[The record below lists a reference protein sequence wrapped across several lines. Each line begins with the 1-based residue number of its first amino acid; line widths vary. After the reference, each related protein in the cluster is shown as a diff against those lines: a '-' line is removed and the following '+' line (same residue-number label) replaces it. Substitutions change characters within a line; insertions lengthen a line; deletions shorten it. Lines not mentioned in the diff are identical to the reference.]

1 VRPLVAVLGL
11 VWSLVNLVIAYFFLT
26 SAFVAK
32 TAAKEGIL
40 AQLSL
45 LLGGVL
51 IAAFAILL
59 ARECVRM
66 FSSSD
71 AAGTTSS

>member
-1 VRPLVAVLGL
+1 MKPLVAVLGL
-11 VWSLVNLVIAYFFLT
+11 VWSLANLAIAYFFLT

-45 LLGGVL
+45 LVGGVL
-51 IAAFAILL
+51 IAGFAVLL

-71 AAGTTSS
+71 ATGDTSS

>member
-1 VRPLVAVLGL
+1 MLGL
-11 VWSLVNLVIAYFFLT
+11 VWSLANLVIAYFFVT

-51 IAAFAILL
+51 IAGFAILL

-66 FSSSD
+66 FTTDASST
-71 AAGTTSS
+71 AQP

>member
-1 VRPLVAVLGL
+1 VKPLVAVLGL
-11 VWSLVNLVIAYFFLT
+11 VWSLANLVIAYFFVT

-51 IAAFAILL
+51 IAAFAVLL

-66 FSSSD
+66 FSRADASST
-71 AAGTTSS
+71 A

>member
-1 VRPLVAVLGL
+1 VKPLVAVLGL
-11 VWSLVNLVIAYFFLT
+11 VWSLANLVIAYFFLT

-32 TAAKEGIL
+32 TAAKEGIV

-51 IAAFAILL
+51 IAAFAVLL

-66 FSSSD
+66 FSSPD

>member
-1 VRPLVAVLGL
+1 MGL
-11 VWSLVNLVIAYFFLT
+11 VWSLANLAVAYFFLT

-45 LLGGVL
+45 LVGGVL
-51 IAAFAILL
+51 IAGFAILL

-66 FSSSD
+66 FRPAD
-71 AAGTTSS
+71 ASGTAQP

>member
-1 VRPLVAVLGL
+1 MAVLGL
-11 VWSLVNLVIAYFFLT
+11 VWSLANLVVAYFFVT
-26 SAFVAK
+26 AAFVAK
-32 TAAKEGIL
+32 TAAKEGIV

-51 IAAFAILL
+51 IAGFAILL

-66 FSSSD
+66 FTSAD
-71 AAGTTSS
+71 ASAKA

>member
-1 VRPLVAVLGL
+1 MRALAAVLGL
-11 VWSLVNLVIAYFFLT
+11 VWSLVNLVIAYFFVT

-45 LLGGVL
+45 LVGGVL
-51 IAAFAILL
+51 IAGFAILL

-66 FSSSD
+66 FRPADASS
-71 AAGTTSS
+71 AA

>member
-1 VRPLVAVLGL
+1 MRQLVALLGL
-11 VWSLVNLVIAYFFLT
+11 VWCLANLVIAYFFLT

-45 LLGGVL
+45 LVGGAL
-51 IAAFAILL
+51 IAGFAVLL
-59 ARECVRM
+59 ARECLRM
-66 FSSSD
+66 F
-71 AAGTTSS
+71 TSSKKPGSA

>member
-1 VRPLVAVLGL
+1 MRPLVAVLGL
-11 VWSLVNLVIAYFFLT
+11 VWSLANLAVAYFFLT

-45 LLGGVL
+45 LVGGVL
-51 IAAFAILL
+51 IAGFAILL

-66 FSSSD
+66 FRP
-71 AAGTTSS
+71 ANAPGTAEP

>member
-1 VRPLVAVLGL
+1 MRRIAALLALIWALANV
-11 VWSLVNLVIAYFFLT
+11 VISYFFVT

-32 TAAKEGIL
+32 TAAKEGIV

-45 LLGGVL
+45 LVGGVL
-51 IAAFAILL
+51 IAGFAILL

-66 FSSSD
+66 LTSAD
-71 AAGTTSS
+71 ASGAA

>member
-1 VRPLVAVLGL
+1 MRPLVAVLGL
-11 VWSLVNLVIAYFFLT
+11 VWSLANLAIAYFFVT

-32 TAAKEGIL
+32 TAAKEGIV

-51 IAAFAILL
+51 IAAFAILVAL
-59 ARECVRM
+59 ECVRM
-66 FSSSD
+66 FSRAD
-71 AAGTTSS
+71 ASGTT

>member
-1 VRPLVAVLGL
+1 MRPVVAVLGL
-11 VWSLVNLVIAYFFLT
+11 VWSLANLAIAYFFVT

-51 IAAFAILL
+51 IAVFAILL

-66 FSSSD
+66 FRPAD
-71 AAGTTSS
+71 ASGNV

>member
-1 VRPLVAVLGL
+1 MRPLVAVLGL
-11 VWSLVNLVIAYFFLT
+11 VWSLANLVIAYFFVT

-45 LLGGVL
+45 LVGGVL
-51 IAAFAILL
+51 IAGFAILL

-66 FSSSD
+66 LRPADASST
-71 AAGTTSS
+71 A

>member
-1 VRPLVAVLGL
+1 MRQLVAVLGL
-11 VWSLVNLVIAYFFLT
+11 VWSLANLAVAYFFVT

-32 TAAKEGIL
+32 TAAKEGIV

-51 IAAFAILL
+51 IAGFAILL

-66 FSSSD
+66 FTSPD
-71 AAGTTSS
+71 ASAKA

>member
-1 VRPLVAVLGL
+1 MRPVVGLLGL
-11 VWSLVNLVIAYFFLT
+11 VWGLVNIAIAYFFVT

-32 TAAKEGIL
+32 TAAKEGIV

-51 IAAFAILL
+51 IAGFAVLL
-59 ARECVRM
+59 ARESVRL
-66 FSSSD
+66 FRPADTS
-71 AAGTTSS
+71 GTTAP

>member
-1 VRPLVAVLGL
+1 MRRLVALLGL
-11 VWSLVNLVIAYFFLT
+11 IWSLANLAIAYFFMT

-32 TAAKEGIL
+32 TAAREGIM

-51 IAAFAILL
+51 IAGFAILL
-59 ARECVRM
+59 ARECVRLLRPA
-66 FSSSD
+66 D
-71 AAGTTSS
+71 ASGTA

>member
-1 VRPLVAVLGL
+1 LVGLLGL
-11 VWSLVNLVIAYFFLT
+11 LWCLANLGIAYFFVT

-45 LLGGVL
+45 LVGGVL
-51 IAAFAILL
+51 IAGFAILL
-59 ARECVRM
+59 ARESIRL
-66 FSSSD
+66 FTARDTSG
-71 AAGTTSS
+71 AA

>member
-1 VRPLVAVLGL
+1 MRPLVAVLGL
-11 VWSLVNLVIAYFFLT
+11 VWTLANLAIAYFFLT

-45 LLGGVL
+45 LVGGVL